1 MNRRQFRL
9 SNRSRRNRFRRHRFI
24 MFEEDIKMIFL
35 FEITRLKDSFEY
47 QT

>member
-9 SNRSRRNRFRRHRFI
+9 NNRFRRHFI
-24 MFEEDIKMIFL
+24 MFEEDIKMISL

>member
-1 MNRRQFRL
+1 VSRRQSRL
-9 SNRSRRNRFRRHRFI
+9 SNRFRRNRLRRHRFI
-24 MFEEDIKMIFL
+24 MFEENIKMISL

>member
-1 MNRRQFRL
+1 MSRRQFRL
-9 SNRSRRNRFRRHRFI
+9 NNRFRRNRFRRHRLI
-24 MFEEDIKMIFL
+24 MFEEDIKMISL